1 MVMKTLRYLYLFV
14 LGLLSFLVSQIL
26 TRIPLLGIL
35 TKNPKFIIFQI
46 NNALLVGCLIAVSA
60 GVFEEV
66 FRFLFR
72 RFLVREGV
80 KISEPIIFGLGHSLM
95 EIIYIF
101 IPVILSSGLSVIS
114 SLGIIERIIATL
126 IHIELSIIIWNGFL
140 ENKKYLYLLLAV
152 LLHSICDILIP
163 VAMSVGIG
171 SYALEM
177 LFFAVTVI
185 IGVITLR
192 INRMEWK
199 L

>member
-1 MVMKTLRYLYLFV
+1 MKTLRYLYLFV

-26 TRIPLLGIL
+26 IRVPLLGIL
-35 TKNPKFIIFQI
+35 TKNPRFIIFQI

-60 GVFEEV
+60 GIFEEV

-101 IPVILSSGLSVIS
+101 APVILSSSLSVIS
-114 SLGIIERIIATL
+114 PLGIIERIIATL

-140 ENKKYLYLLLAV
+140 VNKKYLYLLLAI

>member
-1 MVMKTLRYLYLFV
+1 MKTLRYLYLFV

-101 IPVILSSGLSVIS
+101 APVILSSGLSVIRP
-114 SLGIIERIIATL
+114 LGIIERIIATL

-140 ENKKYLYLLLAV
+140 VNKKYLYLLLAV

-185 IGVITLR
+185 IGIITLR
-192 INRMEWK
+192 INKMEWK

>member
-1 MVMKTLRYLYLFV
+1 MKTLRYLYLFV

-26 TRIPLLGIL
+26 IRVPLLGIL
-35 TKNPKFIIFQI
+35 TKNPQFIIFQI
-46 NNALLVGCLIAVSA
+46 NNALLIGCLIAVSA

-101 IPVILSSGLSVIS
+101 APVILSSGLSVIS
-114 SLGIIERIIATL
+114 PLGIIERVIVTL

-140 ENKKYLYLLLAV
+140 VNKKYLYLLLAV
-152 LLHSICDILIP
+152 LLHSICDMLIP
-163 VAMSVGIG
+163 LAMSVGIG

-185 IGVITLR
+185 IGAITLR

>member
-1 MVMKTLRYLYLFV
+1 MKTLRYLYLFV
-14 LGLLSFLVSQIL
+14 LGFLSFLVSQIL
-26 TRIPLLGIL
+26 IRIPLLGIL
-35 TKNPKFIIFQI
+35 TKNPRFIIFQI
-46 NNALLVGCLIAVSA
+46 NNALLVGCLIAISA

-101 IPVILSSGLSVIS
+101 APVILSSGFSVIS
-114 SLGIIERIIATL
+114 PLGVIERIIATL
-126 IHIELSIIIWNGFL
+126 IHIELSIIVWNGFL
-140 ENKKYLYLLLAV
+140 VNKKYLYLLLAI

>member
-1 MVMKTLRYLYLFV
+1 MKTLRYLYLFV
-14 LGLLSFLVSQIL
+14 IGLLSFLVSQIL
-26 TRIPLLGIL
+26 IRVPLLGIL
-35 TKNPKFIIFQI
+35 TKNPRFIIFQI

-101 IPVILSSGLSVIS
+101 TPVILSSGLSVIS
-114 SLGIIERIIATL
+114 PLGIIERVIATL

-140 ENKKYLYLLLAV
+140 ANKKYLYLLLAV

>member
-1 MVMKTLRYLYLFV
+1 MKTLRYLYLFV
-14 LGLLSFLVSQIL
+14 LGFLSFLVSQIL

-46 NNALLVGCLIAVSA
+46 NNALLVGCLIAISA

-101 IPVILSSGLSVIS
+101 APVILSSGLSVIS
-114 SLGIIERIIATL
+114 PLGIIERVIATL

-140 ENKKYLYLLLAV
+140 VNKKYLYLLLAV
-152 LLHSICDILIP
+152 LLHSICDMLIP
-163 VAMSVGIG
+163 LAMSVGIG

-177 LFFAVTVI
+177 LFFAVTVS

>member
-1 MVMKTLRYLYLFV
+1 MKTFRYLYLFV
-14 LGLLSFLVSQIL
+14 VGLLSFLVSQIL
-26 TRIPLLGIL
+26 IRVPLLGIL
-35 TKNPKFIIFQI
+35 TKNPRFIIFQI

-101 IPVILSSGLSVIS
+101 APVILSSGLSVIS
-114 SLGIIERIIATL
+114 PLGVIERIIATL

-140 ENKKYLYLLLAV
+140 VNKKYLYLLLAI

>member
-1 MVMKTLRYLYLFV
+1 MKTLRYLYLFV
-14 LGLLSFLVSQIL
+14 VGLLSFLVSQIL
-26 TRIPLLGIL
+26 IRVPLLGIL

-46 NNALLVGCLIAVSA
+46 NNALLVGCLIAISA

-101 IPVILSSGLSVIS
+101 TPVILSSGLSVIS
-114 SLGIIERIIATL
+114 PLGIIERVIVTL

-140 ENKKYLYLLLAV
+140 VNKKYLYLLLAV
-152 LLHSICDILIP
+152 LLHSICDMLIP
-163 VAMSVGIG
+163 LAMSVGIG

-185 IGVITLR
+185 IGAITLR

>member
-1 MVMKTLRYLYLFV
+1 MKVLRYLYLFV
-14 LGLLSFLVSQIL
+14 LGFLSFLVSQIL
-26 TRIPLLGIL
+26 IRIPLLGIL
-35 TKNPKFIIFQI
+35 TKNPKFVIFQI

-72 RFLVREGV
+72 RFLVRKGV

-101 IPVILSSGLSVIS
+101 APVILSSGFSVIS
-114 SLGIIERIIATL
+114 PLGVIERIIATL
-126 IHIELSIIIWNGFL
+126 IHIELSIIVWNGFL
-140 ENKKYLYLLLAV
+140 ANKKYLYLLLAI

>member
-1 MVMKTLRYLYLFV
+1 MKVLRYLYLFV
-14 LGLLSFLVSQIL
+14 LGFLSFLVSQIL
-26 TRIPLLGIL
+26 IRIPLLGIL

-46 NNALLVGCLIAVSA
+46 NNALLVGCLIAISA

-101 IPVILSSGLSVIS
+101 APVILSSGFSVIS
-114 SLGIIERIIATL
+114 PLGVIERIIATL
-126 IHIELSIIIWNGFL
+126 IHIELSIIVWNGFL
-140 ENKKYLYLLLAV
+140 VNKKYLYLLLAI

>member
-1 MVMKTLRYLYLFV
+1 MKTLRYLYLFV
-14 LGLLSFLVSQIL
+14 LGFLSFLVSQVLI
-26 TRIPLLGIL
+26 RVPLLGIL

-72 RFLVREGV
+72 RFLVREGA

-101 IPVILSSGLSVIS
+101 APIIISSGLSMIS
-114 SLGIIERIIATL
+114 PLGIIERVIATL
-126 IHIELSIIIWNGFL
+126 IHIELSIIVWNGFL
-140 ENKKYLYLLLAV
+140 VNKKYLYLLLAV
-152 LLHSICDILIP
+152 LLHSICDMLIP
-163 VAMSVGIG
+163 LAMSAGVT

>member
-1 MVMKTLRYLYLFV
+1 MKTLRYLYLFV

-26 TRIPLLGIL
+26 IRVPLLGIL
-35 TKNPKFIIFQI
+35 TKNPQFVIFQI
-46 NNALLVGCLIAVSA
+46 NNALLVGCLIAISA
-60 GVFEEV
+60 GIFEEV

-72 RFLVREGV
+72 RFLVRKGV

-101 IPVILSSGLSVIS
+101 TPVILSSGLSVIS
-114 SLGIIERIIATL
+114 PLGIIERVIATL
-126 IHIELSIIIWNGFL
+126 IHIELSIIVWNGFL
-140 ENKKYLYLLLAV
+140 ANKKYLYLLLAV

>member
-1 MVMKTLRYLYLFV
+1 MKTLRYLYLFV

-26 TRIPLLGIL
+26 IRIPLLGIL
-35 TKNPKFIIFQI
+35 TKNPRFIIFQI

-95 EIIYIF
+95 EITYIF
-101 IPVILSSGLSVIS
+101 APVILSSGLSVIS
-114 SLGIIERIIATL
+114 PLGIIERVIATL
-126 IHIELSIIIWNGFL
+126 IHIELSIIVWNGFL
-140 ENKKYLYLLLAV
+140 ANKKYLYLLLAI

-163 VAMSVGIG
+163 VAMSVSIG

>member
-1 MVMKTLRYLYLFV
+1 MKTLRYLYLFV
-14 LGLLSFLVSQIL
+14 LGFLSFLVSQIL
-26 TRIPLLGIL
+26 IRIPLLSIL
-35 TKNPKFIIFQI
+35 TKNPKFVIFQI
-46 NNALLVGCLIAVSA
+46 NNALLVGCLNALSA
-60 GVFEEV
+60 GIFEEV

-72 RFLVREGV
+72 QFLIRESV

-101 IPVILSSGLSVIS
+101 SPVILSSGLSVIS
-114 SLGIIERIIATL
+114 PLGIIERVIVTL

-140 ENKKYLYLLLAV
+140 VNKKYLYLLLAV
-152 LLHSICDILIP
+152 LLHSICDMLIP
-163 VAMSVGIG
+163 LAMSVGIG

-185 IGVITLR
+185 IGAITLR

>member
-1 MVMKTLRYLYLFV
+1 MKTLRYLYLFV

-46 NNALLVGCLIAVSA
+46 NNALLVGCLIAISA
-60 GVFEEV
+60 GIFEEV

-101 IPVILSSGLSVIS
+101 APVILSSGLSVIS
-114 SLGIIERIIATL
+114 PLGIIERIIATL

-140 ENKKYLYLLLAV
+140 VNKKYLYLLLAI

>member
-1 MVMKTLRYLYLFV
+1 MKKLRYIYLLM
-14 LGLLSFLVSQIL
+14 LGFLSFFISQIML
-26 TRIPLLGIL
+26 RIPLLNFL
-35 TKNPKFIIFQI
+35 AKNPGFVVFQLQ
-46 NNALLVGCLIAVSA
+46 NTLLVGCLIAISA

-72 RFLVREGV
+72 RFLVRDSI
-80 KISEPIIFGLGHSLM
+80 KIAEPVIFGLGHSLM

-101 IPVILSSGLSVIS
+101 TPVVLASGLSVIS
-114 SLGIIERIIATL
+114 PLAVVERIFATL
-126 IHIELSIIIWNGFL
+126 LHIEFSIIIWNGFL
-140 ENKKYLYLLLAV
+140 VNKKYLYLLLAV
-152 LLHSICDILIP
+152 LLHSICDMLIP
-163 VAMSVGIG
+163 LAMSVGIG